1 MDLCPVFQ
9 GLASSLV
16 AYKRESTKD
25 KQKDC
30 EHQLD
35 LVLTHS
41 SNGRQ
46 LSANSKN
53 RIMADDVIM
62 CGVTSLIEKRS
73 QPCHL
78 IHKALMVLSYLTSDK
93 DILQYLCTRS
103 PLMAKLARFL
113 ENSTDPLYKSCLL
126 QALKLL
132 QQITYMLTVACPNG
146 CIEDI
151 LDYSVHTTLS
161 ENSAENKIA
170 SLEII
175 SNLSYTNI
183 SVQAYLKGLSNANA
197 LNRMLIYNMKDES
210 LAVIIL
216 SLSILSSLWLDEEL
230 GLRIF
235 NGNNIEQ
242 TFQLIFKLVCQ
253 SPDKTEDSHLVM
265 RSCVDLFCNITQTLR
280 IRTALEDYQPLS
292 KHLQTIC
299 KLFSIADSYRAS
311 LLLKLLLSVCRID
324 KPIQSLVKIVL
335 YEGERSHNIFMD
347 ILGWIGQPLQTN
359 QNATF
364 LSIDLLTE
372 LFKVD
377 PGPSSIMSRL
387 APALNKQ
394 LTIGVNCLR
403 AEHNHR
409 SQGNLYLTKLT
420 KLLHLTST
428 VCNHTSLLR
437 SISETITDQLL
448 FELYTFILSTT
459 QSLFDI
465 QNDTDTSDSKL
476 PLIQL
481 LLAVVKLLATL
492 KNSKHSFQEAYNT
505 ILEDPRLLPYL
516 SYALTR
522 SDRREA
528 ILSLEVLRDALQR
541 PNFHVSNFGNLLATS
556 SLNQKELMK
565 DTTAPVKDTTQ
576 PARQHHTAVKL
587 DPISVEDSIERMR
600 SGMCLSEMR
609 NTDIIDIYEYKLST
623 LETKVSQIEAL
634 QEAKS
639 LSLQQSERLLAQL
652 RCKLADSE
660 SECQKLSNS
669 LTHFQTK
676 LLQEEGKVKCFTERE
691 KELMFEN
698 DSLKRDNLALK
709 ELETKCLRLAAE
721 VADKSEL
728 CEKLESDLK
737 RETKLSRNLHKDN
750 EFLEGNI
757 QTLRSKQERFFEELK
772 DTEIEKQ
779 KYKQRLIEKEKS
791 LKEFEV
797 NVAQHNTKFSQIE
810 RQLAEV
816 MAEKDTLAQQVFLAQ
831 KNRESLQERMNELQ
845 YDKIKLNNE
854 LQVEREG
861 QKLTKDRLDK
871 MQQLAAMIHN
881 LSGTSVNPDSP
892 NFLRKPAPNE

>member
-9 GLASSLV
+9 GLASCLV
-16 AYKRESTKD
+16 LYKRESTKD
-25 KQKDC
+25 KQKEC

-62 CGVTSLIEKRS
+62 CGLTSLIEKRS

-78 IHKALMVLSYLTSDK
+78 IHKALMVLTYLTLDR
-93 DILQYLCTRS
+93 DILQYISTHS
-103 PLMAKLARFL
+103 PLMTKLARFL
-113 ENSTDPLYKSCLL
+113 ENSTDQLYKSCLL

-151 LDYSVHTTLS
+151 LDYSVHAIVS
-161 ENSAENKIA
+161 ESSAEYRIP
-170 SLEII
+170 SLEIL
-175 SNLSYTNI
+175 SNLSYKNI

-197 LNRMLIYNMKDES
+197 LNRMLISNMKDES

-216 SLSILSSLWLDEEL
+216 SLSILSTLWLDEDL
-230 GLRIF
+230 GMRIF

-253 SPDKTEDSHLVM
+253 SPDKTEDSHLVI

-280 IRTALEDYQPLS
+280 IQTALDEYQLLS

-324 KPIQSLVKIVL
+324 KPIQLLVKIVL

-347 ILGWIGQPLQTN
+347 ILGWIGQPLQSN

-377 PGPSSIMSRL
+377 SGPSGIISRL

-403 AEHNHR
+403 AEYNHQ

-420 KLLHLTST
+420 KLLHLAST
-428 VCNHTSLLR
+428 ICKHSSLLR
-437 SISETITDQLL
+437 SISETLSDQLM
-448 FELYTFILSTT
+448 FELYTFILSST

-465 QNDTDTSDSKL
+465 GNDKDDSNSKL

-481 LLAVVKLLATL
+481 LLAVIKIFATL
-492 KNSKHSFQEAYNT
+492 KDSKHSFKEAYNS

-522 SDRREA
+522 SDRRET
-528 ILSLEVLRDALQR
+528 ILSLEMLRDALQR
-541 PNFHVSNFGNLLATS
+541 PNFHISNFGNLLATS
-556 SLNQKELMK
+556 SLNQRELMK
-565 DTTAPVKDTTQ
+565 EMTAPLKETTQ
-576 PARQHHTAVKL
+576 PARQHHKL
-587 DPISVEDSIERMR
+587 DPSSVEDSIERMR
-600 SGMCLSEMR
+600 SGMSLTEMR

-623 LETKVSQIEAL
+623 LDTKVSQIEAL

-639 LSLQQSERLLAQL
+639 LSLQQSERLVAQL

-669 LTHFQTK
+669 LTQFQTK
-676 LLQEEGKVKCFTERE
+676 LLQEEGRVKCFSERE
-691 KELMFEN
+691 KELIFEN
-698 DSLKRDNLALK
+698 DSLTKDILALK
-709 ELETKCLRLAAE
+709 ELETKCSQLAAE
-721 VADKSEL
+721 VMDKSVL
-728 CEKLESDLK
+728 CERLENEMK
-737 RETKLSRNLHKDN
+737 IETALSRNLHKNN
-750 EFLEGNI
+750 EVLELNI
-757 QTLRSKQERFFEELK
+757 QTLRSQQERLLEQLK

-791 LKEFEV
+791 LKELEV
-797 NVAQHNTKFSQIE
+797 NAAQHNTKLIQIE

-816 MAEKDTLAQQVFLAQ
+816 MADNGTLTQQVLLAQ
-831 KNRESLQERMNELQ
+831 KNRETLQERMNGLQ
-845 YDKIKLNNE
+845 SDKIKLNNE

-861 QKLTKDRLDK
+861 QKLTKARLDK